1 MSSEEV
7 NHVLDVLPAFV
18 LGILTDEETNHIVE
32 HLAECATCQAELTRL
47 QQVAD
52 DLPLALSQT
61 APPAKVKE
69 KLMQSIRSTQPKIIP
84 VSPPSFWQRLANPVR
99 TLAPLLGAAIIVVL
113 AVVNLLLW
121 RQLSYS
127 NQQAGTPMQVI
138 ALANTQY
145 APGAQGTLIMNQPGD
160 YGTLV
165 VDKLAA
171 LDSSHQYQVW
181 LIKDAQRV
189 SGGLFSVNPEGYA
202 SLEIQTAKPLS
213 QYDSLGITIEPFGGS
228 PAPTGSKVLGGSITH

>member
-7 NHVLDVLPAFV
+7 NHVHDVLPAFV
-18 LGILTDEETNHIVE
+18 LGILTDEEASHVVE
-32 HLAECATCQAELTRL
+32 HLAECDTCQTELTRL

-61 APPAKVKE
+61 TPPTMVKE
-69 KLMQSIRSTQPKIIP
+69 KLMQAIRSTQPEVIP
-84 VSPPSFWQRLANPVR
+84 VSQPSFWQRLASPLR
-99 TLAPLLGAAIIVVL
+99 TLAPVVGAAIIVVL

-121 RQLSYS
+121 RQLSFS
-127 NQQAGTPMQVI
+127 NQQAVIPMQVI

-171 LDSSHQYQVW
+171 LDSGHQYQVW
-181 LIKDAQRV
+181 LIKDEQRL

-213 QYDSLGITIEPFGGS
+213 QYDSVGITIEPFGGS
-228 PAPTGSKVLGGSITH
+228 PGPTGSKVLGGSIPH

>member
-7 NHVLDVLPAFV
+7 NHVLDELPAFV

-32 HLAECATCQAELTRL
+32 HLAECDTCQAELTRL
-47 QQVAD
+47 QQVVE

-61 APPAKVKE
+61 TPPARVKE
-69 KLMQSIRSTQPKIIP
+69 KVMQSVHSPQPKIVPI
-84 VSPPSFWQRLANPVR
+84 SPPSFWQRLVSPVR
-99 TLAPLLGAAIIVVL
+99 TLAPILGAAIIVVL

-121 RQLSYS
+121 RQLSLS
-127 NQQAGTPMQVI
+127 NQQPGTPMQVI

-165 VDKLAA
+165 VDKLAV
-171 LDSSHQYQVW
+171 LDPGHQYQVW
-181 LIKDAQRV
+181 LIKDGQRE
-189 SGGLFSVNPEGYA
+189 SGGLFSVNPDGYA
-202 SLEIQTAKPLS
+202 SQEIQAAKPLS

-228 PAPTGSKVLGGSITH
+228 PAPTGSKVLGGSISH